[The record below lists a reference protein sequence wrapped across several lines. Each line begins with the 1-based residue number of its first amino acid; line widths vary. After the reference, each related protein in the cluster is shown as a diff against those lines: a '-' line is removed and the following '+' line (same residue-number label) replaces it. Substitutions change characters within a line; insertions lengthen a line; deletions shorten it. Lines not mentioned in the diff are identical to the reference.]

1 MPIPVFDKFKSVTA
15 DGKVLDYDEIADIPI
30 IRRDLTGVFGKTI
43 GYYQHIGET
52 TITYV
57 TNGIYFWNGEEFKA
71 IHGKG
76 FMPLIMRSGTIGIIV
91 NSYPTPVVGKSYPVN
106 GSFNRSFEEGEYCF
120 GLVTTAEERIY
131 AIIGNLWHDSEN
143 ELNITI
149 HTAYDVTGPRGEQ
162 GPAGADGK
170 DGVNGADGKDG
181 KGVLILTSGTQSGAT
196 IAPGYKFTIYD
207 PTFNREF
214 EDGEACF
221 AILSKTDGH
230 TYATIGIVTKHSD
243 DANVSFAPTV
253 STDITGKTPQRGV
266 DYWTEDD
273 QMAVVR
279 DVITLLPK
287 YNGEVV

>member
-1 MPIPVFDKFKSVTA
+1 MPIPTFDKFKSVTA
-15 DGKVLDYDEIADIPI
+15 EGKVADYDEIADIPI
-30 IRRDLTGVFGKTI
+30 IRQDLI
-43 GYYQHIGET
+43 NNIPSAYGYYQHIGET
-52 TITYV
+52 NNEFIK
-57 TNGIYFWNGEEFKA
+57 GIIYYYNGEFKEVGS
-71 IHGKG
+71 GKN
-76 FMPLIMRSGTIGIIV
+76 PLIMLSGSLVSTGSSIPAAGRWYYL
-91 NSYPTPVVGKSYPVN
+91 NA
-106 GSFNRSFEEGEYCF
+106 SFNREFEEGESCF
-120 GLVTTAEERIY
+120 GIVTAEGNTY
-131 AIIGNLWHDSEN
+131 AIVGVLSRSSDNSLIITVRTVSE
-143 ELNITI
+143 
-149 HTAYDVTGPRGEQ
+149 VTGPRGER
-162 GPAGADGK
+162 GPAGADGE
-170 DGVNGADGKDG
+170 DGIDGKDG

>member
-1 MPIPVFDKFKSVTA
+1 MPIPTFDKFKSVTA
-15 DGKVLDYDEIADIPI
+15 EGKVADYDEIADIPI
-30 IRRDLTGVFGKTI
+30 IRQDLI
-43 GYYQHIGET
+43 NNIPSAYGYYQHTGET
-52 TITYV
+52 NNEFIK
-57 TNGIYFWNGEEFKA
+57 GIIYYYNGEFKEVGS
-71 IHGKG
+71 GKD
-76 FMPLIMRSGTIGIIV
+76 PLIMRSGTIGIIV

-106 GSFNRSFEEGEYCF
+106 GSFNRNFEEGEYCF

-131 AIIGNLWHDSEN
+131 AIIGKLWHDSEN

-162 GPAGADGK
+162 GPAGADGA
-170 DGVNGADGKDG
+170 DGANGVDGKDG
-181 KGVLILTSGTQSGAT
+181 KGVLILTSGTQSWAT

-221 AILSKTDGH
+221 AILSETDGH

>member
-1 MPIPVFDKFKSVTA
+1 MAIPMFDKLKSVTA
-15 DGKVLDYDEIADIPI
+15 EGKVLDYDEIADIPI
-30 IRRDLTGVFGKTI
+30 IRKDLINETPSAY
-43 GYYQHIGET
+43 GYYQHTGET
-52 TITYV
+52 NNEFIK
-57 TNGIYFWNGEEFKA
+57 GIIYYYNGEFKEVGS
-71 IHGKG
+71 GKN
-76 FMPLIMRSGTIGIIV
+76 PLIMLSGSLVSTGSSIPAAGRWYYL
-91 NSYPTPVVGKSYPVN
+91 NA
-106 GSFNRSFEEGEYCF
+106 SFNREFEEGESCF
-120 GLVTTAEERIY
+120 GIVTAEGNTY
-131 AIIGNLWHDSEN
+131 AIVGVLSRSSDNSLIITVRTVSE
-143 ELNITI
+143 
-149 HTAYDVTGPRGEQ
+149 VTGPQGEQ
-162 GPAGADGK
+162 GPAGADGT
-170 DGVNGADGKDG
+170 DGADGKDG